1 MKKTF
6 YITTTLPYVNANPH
20 LGHALEFVRAD
31 IIARYHKLIGED
43 IFFNTG
49 TDEHGQKV
57 QQKADEEGK
66 KVQTFIDEY
75 ADIFKKLIKKL
86 GLIKEVNF
94 IRTTDSHHINAAQE
108 FWKRCKKNGYIE
120 KRNYQAK
127 YCVGCELEKTDS
139 ELDDGKC
146 PYHLNRKIELINE
159 ENYFFKFSEFKEKLL
174 NLYKNNPNFVIP
186 SFRFNEIKKLIEDGS
201 KDFSISRLKSKMSW
215 GVEVPDDPDHIMYVW
230 FDALV
235 NYISAIGWPDNLNN
249 FKKWWPVTQYCGKDN
264 IRQQSAMWQA
274 MLMSVGLSPSKQIII
289 NGFINIRGQKMS
301 KSSSNVIDPIQLVDE
316 YGTDALR
323 YYIAR
328 EINQFEDSDFTVE
341 GFKES
346 YNANLANGLGN
357 LVSRIMKM
365 AESYLEKCPEISEQ
379 IIPNKFKEYLD
390 KFEIK
395 KAIDL
400 IWERIAG
407 LDSRIQKEQPFK
419 LIKENKEEAIKI
431 IEDLVINLY
440 IIGLMLNPILPETS
454 QKIKTIIK
462 KNKMPDYPL
471 FLRKD

>member
-328 EINQFEDSDFTVE
+328 EIIYQR
-341 GFKES
+341 S
-346 YNANLANGLGN
+346 YPHVQYCLFFPPPP
-357 LVSRIMKM
+357 RIFPAQMSKNM
-365 AESYLEKCPEISEQ
+365 VISH
-379 IIPNKFKEYLD
+379 
-390 KFEIK
+390 
-395 KAIDL
+395 
-400 IWERIAG
+400 
-407 LDSRIQKEQPFK
+407 
-419 LIKENKEEAIKI
+419 
-431 IEDLVINLY
+431 
-440 IIGLMLNPILPETS
+440 
-454 QKIKTIIK
+454 
-462 KNKMPDYPL
+462 
-471 FLRKD
+471 